1 MVARCAVVAQ
11 GCHIAVQAQER
22 SRVVHGQ
29 EPTLDPDGLSP
40 RIHVPSYA
48 QCHLSKSHD
57 LSGQQILRLSDQ
69 DDAHSKACLALCEPM
84 P

>member
-1 MVARCAVVAQ
+1 MSYGGTRLSS
-11 GCHIAVQAQER
+11 AVQAQEG

-57 LSGQQILRLSDQ
+57 LSGQLILYLSDQ
-69 DDAHSKACLALCEPM
+69 DDAYSKACLALCEPM